1 MSNTQQ
7 CCYVVDATTA
17 ITAGTKYL
25 GTLNPSASN
34 YGYVTN
40 ALAQL
45 KKVNKVLTCTT
56 QNVKDCNKKSIE
68 ALFNLLGSV
77 VAGDGSKRNPN
88 PVSVTFVGT
97 GSVAPVCPECPE
109 CPECP
114 KPDPSST
121 QCKKFPWEIVGGVG
135 GFLLL
140 VIIILSVMVGR
151 KK

>member
-7 CCYVVDATTA
+7 CCYVVDASDA
-17 ITAGTKYL
+17 IKAGTKYL
-25 GTLNPSASN
+25 GTLKKSASN

-40 ALAQL
+40 ALKELQ
-45 KKVNKVLTCTT
+45 KVNKVLTCTT
-56 QNVKDCNKKSIE
+56 QNVKDCNKASIE
-68 ALFNLLGSV
+68 SVFNLLGSV
-77 VAGDGSKRNPN
+77 VAGDGSKPNPH
-88 PVSVTFVGT
+88 PVSVTFIGT
-97 GSVAPVCPECPE
+97 GSAAPVCPV

-121 QCKKFPWEIVGGVG
+121 QCKKFPWAIVGGVG